1 MKRRT
6 VIFLFI
12 FAMLLPLL
20 IMREYT
26 PSNEL
31 RYLNIV
37 DDAIAN
43 GNIFTFYDHGQPYA
57 DKPPLYFWMAMLL
70 KKIFGCHSMFLLAT
84 LLSLVP
90 AFVTGWIMDRWT
102 QNKLDAGE
110 STAALLMLHGS
121 VMFLAASIVLRMDML
136 MCMFITLALYT
147 FGKMYGNKKGAR
159 DAKDGTPSHEAKLFK
174 RNRILLPIYVFL
186 AIFSKGA
193 VGFLA
198 PVICILVFLIADKDL
213 RIGKYLGWRFWA
225 ILIILCALWWTGV
238 WLEGGK
244 QYLNNLLFHQTVDRG
259 VNSFH
264 HKAPFWYYLAGY
276 WWIVAVWSLLIV
288 VLLIKG
294 WRGRMLGGNRIK
306 LMTVSALTILIML
319 SLVSSKIAIYL
330 LPAVPMFVY
339 AGALML
345 PYYKDDR
352 LVKAI
357 VAIIAWIFIII
368 GIAAIF
374 KRLIIPEKI
383 AGTLPELWAP
393 YWVILLPVVLGGLLG
408 LKFLS
413 DRNTPLAISVI
424 SASIFVTIFLGSFS
438 MDKINRMTGVKDGC
452 LEAMKLSREKD
463 SPLLYYDF
471 SAAPNLDYYF
481 RQEGLSIKELDKDG
495 LQSITNGILFFKERR
510 IKRDSTLR
518 AVLEGKEYIKLGDN
532 VCYADFSVPKDNNP
546 EENNTQQ

>member
-1 MKRRT
+1 
-6 VIFLFI
+6 
-12 FAMLLPLL
+12 
-20 IMREYT
+20 
-26 PSNEL
+26 
-31 RYLNIV
+31 
-37 DDAIAN
+37 
-43 GNIFTFYDHGQPYA
+43 
-57 DKPPLYFWMAMLL
+57 
-70 KKIFGCHSMFLLAT
+70 
-84 LLSLVP
+84 
-90 AFVTGWIMDRWT
+90 
-102 QNKLDAGE
+102 
-110 STAALLMLHGS
+110 
-121 VMFLAASIVLRMDML
+121 
-136 MCMFITLALYT
+136 
-147 FGKMYGNKKGAR
+147 
-159 DAKDGTPSHEAKLFK
+159 
-174 RNRILLPIYVFL
+174 
-186 AIFSKGA
+186 
-193 VGFLA
+193 
-198 PVICILVFLIADKDL
+198 
-213 RIGKYLGWRFWA
+213 
-225 ILIILCALWWTGV
+225 
-238 WLEGGK
+238 
-244 QYLNNLLFHQTVDRG
+244 
-259 VNSFH
+259 
-264 HKAPFWYYLAGY
+264 
-276 WWIVAVWSLLIV
+276 
-288 VLLIKG
+288 
-294 WRGRMLGGNRIK
+294 MLGGNRIK